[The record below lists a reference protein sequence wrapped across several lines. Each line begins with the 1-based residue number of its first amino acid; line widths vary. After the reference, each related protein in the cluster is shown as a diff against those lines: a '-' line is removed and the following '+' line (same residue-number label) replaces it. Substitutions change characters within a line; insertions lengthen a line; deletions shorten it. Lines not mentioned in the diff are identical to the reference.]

1 MFEALGDKLYDV
13 FRRLRGN
20 AVLTESNISEAMR
33 EILDA
38 LLEADV
44 NISVAKAFTE
54 RVTNRVV
61 GENVLKSVTPAQ
73 QVVKLVHDELIALL
87 GGDASP
93 LDLSADPAV
102 IMLVGLH
109 GSGKTTTA
117 GKLANYLRSNEKKN
131 PLLVACDVYRPAAI
145 DQLQVL
151 GRELDIP
158 VFSEKGNLN
167 VSSIA
172 VKAIEH
178 AKFNRNDVVILDTAG
193 RLQIDDTMV
202 AELIALR
209 NNIRADEVILVADAA
224 LGQEAV
230 SVAGTFHKA
239 INLTG
244 FILTKLDGDARGG
257 AALSIREVT
266 GCPIKFIG
274 VGEKLTDLDF
284 FHPDRMASRIL
295 GMGDVVSLVEQ
306 AGRNIDMEE
315 AEKLK
320 NKLKK
325 SQFDFNDFLA
335 QLRQLSRLGGME
347 GMLKFLPGGR
357 QMREAIGSLDERY
370 LSRMEAIVL
379 SMTPAERE
387 DPDLIDFS
395 RRKRIARG
403 SGTRVEDV
411 SGLVKQFIQM
421 RKMLK
426 KSGLLSRLFAGGG
439 DIPAATLPA
448 GAQGN
453 AMNALT
459 ALAPAQ
465 GMSKKEQEKKKR
477 LAKLQKKERQKQRR
491 KKH

>member
-1 MFEALGDKLYDV
+1 
-13 FRRLRGN
+13 
-20 AVLTESNISEAMR
+20 
-33 EILDA
+33 
-38 LLEADV
+38 
-44 NISVAKAFTE
+44 
-54 RVTNRVV
+54 
-61 GENVLKSVTPAQ
+61 
-73 QVVKLVHDELIALL
+73 
-87 GGDASP
+87 
-93 LDLSADPAV
+93 
-102 IMLVGLH
+102 
-109 GSGKTTTA
+109 
-117 GKLANYLRSNEKKN
+117 
-131 PLLVACDVYRPAAI
+131 
-145 DQLQVL
+145 
-151 GRELDIP
+151 
-158 VFSEKGNLN
+158 
-167 VSSIA
+167 
-172 VKAIEH
+172 
-178 AKFNRNDVVILDTAG
+178 
-193 RLQIDDTMV
+193 
-202 AELIALR
+202 
-209 NNIRADEVILVADAA
+209 
-224 LGQEAV
+224 
-230 SVAGTFHKA
+230 
-239 INLTG
+239 
-244 FILTKLDGDARGG
+244 
-257 AALSIREVT
+257 
-266 GCPIKFIG
+266 
-274 VGEKLTDLDF
+274 
-284 FHPDRMASRIL
+284 
-295 GMGDVVSLVEQ
+295 
-306 AGRNIDMEE
+306 MEE